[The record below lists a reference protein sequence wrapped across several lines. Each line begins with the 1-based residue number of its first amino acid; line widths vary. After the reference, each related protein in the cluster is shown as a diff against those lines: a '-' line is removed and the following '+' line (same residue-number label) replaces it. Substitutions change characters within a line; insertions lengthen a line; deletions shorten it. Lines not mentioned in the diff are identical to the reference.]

1 MSDELSD
8 EVVDQIVFGME
19 NQEESYYFDREKQVL
34 IHEEELSEEEIEESG
49 NRFVSLPEWRPVDG
63 FHMMEQFTGTLR
75 NPIYREE
82 LRETLKGG
90 RGVFRRFKDLL
101 KKHEPLEKLWFSFK
115 EREMRKVVRRW
126 YASITEA
133 EEFERLGEEPEETEQ
148 LLLSDLMIEEREET
162 AEERD
167 GKIERSYE
175 EAFYDVSSEL
185 RELTIDNKIAACYS
199 TPGYTIEARTPSWS
213 SGTDSDKTDK
223 TGSDASDS
231 TDSEIAGTAGGEIFS
246 ADGGDIFKLLY
257 LYVAPAYRGM
267 GLSRLLLDRVS
278 ETAKRLEAKELVVDV
293 PSGSAFLERE
303 LRERAFSEYVRSYSL
318 RWSKFD

>member
-19 NQEESYYFDREKQVL
+19 NQEESYYFDREKKVL
-34 IHEEELSEEEIEESG
+34 IRAVELSEEEKQEAE
-49 NRFVSLPEWRPVDG
+49 NRFVPLPEWRPVDG
-63 FHMMEQFTGTLR
+63 FHMMEQFTASLR

-101 KKHEPLEKLWFSFK
+101 RKYEPLEKLWFTFK
-115 EREMRKVVRRW
+115 EREMRRVVRRW
-126 YASITEA
+126 YAGITEA

-148 LLLSDLMIEEREET
+148 LLLSDLTIEEREET

-167 GKIERSYE
+167 EKIERSLE
-175 EAFYDVSSEL
+175 EALYDVSSEL
-185 RELTIDNKIAACYS
+185 QELTIDNEVAACYS
-199 TPGYTIEARTPSWS
+199 TPGYTIEARIP
-213 SGTDSDKTDK
+213 SGTHDDTADNA
-223 TGSDASDS
+223 DN
-231 TDSEIAGTAGGEIFS
+231 EIAGTVGGEIFS

-278 ETAKRLEAKELVVDV
+278 DTAKRLEAKELVVDV
-293 PSGSAFLERE
+293 PSGSAFIERE
-303 LRERAFSEYVRSYSL
+303 LRERGFSEYMRSYSL
-318 RWSKFD
+318 RWSRFD